1 MIIILARVINWLANL
16 LVLLVIID
24 SILSFFLN
32 PYHPLRNTLDRI
44 LRPMLDPIRRNVPT
58 IGMVD
63 LSPLILIFLVEFL
76 SYALVN
82 FLYSL

>member
-32 PYHPLRNTLDRI
+32 TYHPLRNTLDRI